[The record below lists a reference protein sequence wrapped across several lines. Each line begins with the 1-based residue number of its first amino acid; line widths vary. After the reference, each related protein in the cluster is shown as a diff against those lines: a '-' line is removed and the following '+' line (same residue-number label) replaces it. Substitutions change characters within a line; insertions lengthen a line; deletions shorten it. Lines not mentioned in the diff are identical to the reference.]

1 MALVAGAS
9 GGLGAQFA
17 RTLGA
22 AVTAVTLASRRIDKL
37 QNVCAQIEAPGGA
50 APVVEPDV
58 TGLASIRS
66 GVAHTGTEVD
76 SIDILVN
83 NSSVSTPQR
92 IRDVGEADYDF
103 GFNTKAADDGFGACF
118 WFQKK

>member
-22 AVTAVTLASRRIDKL
+22 AGTAVTLASRRIDKL
-37 QNVCAQIEAPGGA
+37 KNVCAQIEAPWGA

-58 TGLASIRS
+58 TDLASIRS
-66 GVAHTGTEVD
+66 GAHTGTEVG

>member
-22 AVTAVTLASRRIDKL
+22 AGTAVTLASRRIDKL

-58 TGLASIRS
+58 TDLASIGS
-66 GVAHTGTEVD
+66 GVAQTGTEVD

-83 NSSVSTPQR
+83 NFSVSTPQR

-103 GFNTKAADDGFGACF
+103 SFNTKAADDGFGA
-118 WFQKK
+118 